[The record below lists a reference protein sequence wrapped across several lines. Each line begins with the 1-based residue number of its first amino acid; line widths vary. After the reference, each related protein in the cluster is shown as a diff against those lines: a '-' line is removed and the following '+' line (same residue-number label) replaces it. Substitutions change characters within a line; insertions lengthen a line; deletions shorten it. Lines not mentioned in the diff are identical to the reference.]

1 MIYHDGDSF
10 DASAVNLSRSD
21 SFLTCDTLVQAG
33 ERLVV
38 YITGISE
45 DDPGDVF
52 ELNAEVVWFAKEGIA
67 EARVRR
73 GMGVRFVDVADET
86 RERLGALVVHT
97 IEKRLA
103 RLK

>member
-1 MIYHDGDSF
+1 
-10 DASAVNLSRSD
+10 
-21 SFLTCDTLVQAG
+21 
-33 ERLVV
+33 
-38 YITGISE
+38 
-45 DDPGDVF
+45 VF

-73 GMGVRFVDVADET
+73 GIGVRFVDVADEM